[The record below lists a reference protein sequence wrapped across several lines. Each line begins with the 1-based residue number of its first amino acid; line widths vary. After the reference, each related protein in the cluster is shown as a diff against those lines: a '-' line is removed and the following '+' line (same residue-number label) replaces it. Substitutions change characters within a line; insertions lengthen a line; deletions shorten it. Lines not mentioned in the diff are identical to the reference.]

1 MTLRSLVS
9 NPLVHDSSGVW
20 RLESHHAFGYSDGID
35 SERYLLRV
43 LAGARDLGS
52 RSAELESHIRD
63 WRSEYHLST
72 KRAQLLSGF
81 SFDRSLRALEV
92 GCGCGAITRYLG
104 ETFDEVV
111 AVEGSMNR
119 ARIARA
125 RTRDLSS
132 VSILCAPFQDVRFV
146 HKFDIIFCIGVLE
159 YSSSFVDA
167 PDPYDAV
174 LQYLSE
180 LLSPDGV
187 LVLAIENQFGLKYFC
202 GAAEDHLGIPF
213 AGLEGYH
220 RRAAR
225 VRTFGKVEL
234 DTRLRRHFQDTRFY
248 YPYPDYK
255 IPDVVV
261 NSAFLGSGRAT
272 ELISQTRSRDYTGRD
287 RSLWSESATVFELS
301 RNASLDFFANSF
313 LVIASRGGGLSVS
326 FPQQAVFFSANR
338 RPPFRTVTRV
348 VASGDGQLTVHKTAI
363 DGGVAVEQ
371 DGLRLSASTSEWIDA
386 HSLQTTLLLAAQRGG
401 QDLDQ
406 VFSICQPWL
415 ALLRGDASR
424 DGDAWTL
431 SGAHVDSTWRNAYV
445 ADGRCRIVDREWTW
459 REPIALNVVVIRSI
473 HAFLSSLD
481 SSTTRLRELRVRSG
495 RRQIANI
502 AAALG
507 VKLSAKDFSEFI
519 QIESR
524 LQNLAAGHDRR
535 SQMIGLRWFL
545 IDRPSHGAYLRQRQ
559 RLRHVWQGI
568 ASRLARTLMR

>member
-9 NPLVHDSSGVW
+9 NPLIHDSSGVW

-52 RSAELESHIRD
+52 RSVELESHIRD

-81 SFDRSLRALEV
+81 SFDRNLRALEV
-92 GCGCGAITRYLG
+92 GCGCGAITRFLG

-132 VSILCAPFQDVRFV
+132 VAILCAPFQDVRFV

-159 YSSSFVDA
+159 YSSAFVDA

-174 LQYLSE
+174 LRYFSE

-220 RRAAR
+220 RKAAR

-234 DTRLRRHFQDTRFY
+234 DTRLRRHFKDARFY

-261 NSAFLGSGRAT
+261 NSAFLRSGRAT
-272 ELISQTRSRDYTGRD
+272 ELVSQTRSRDYTGRD
-287 RSLWSESATVFELS
+287 RTLWSESATVFELS
-301 RNASLDFFANSF
+301 RNACLDFFANSF
-313 LVIASRGGGLSVS
+313 VVIASRGGGGSVS
-326 FPQQAVFFSANR
+326 FPQEAVLFSANR
-338 RPPFRTVTRV
+338 RPPFRTVTRI
-348 VASGDGQLTVHKTAI
+348 VASGDGQLTVQKAAI
-363 DGGVAVEQ
+363 DGGAVVER
-371 DGLRLSASTSEWIDA
+371 DGLSLIASTSEWIDA
-386 HSLQTTLLLAAQRGG
+386 HSLQTMLVLAARQGERS
-401 QDLDQ
+401 LPE
-406 VFSICQPWL
+406 VFSACQPWL
-415 ALLRGDASR
+415 DLLRADATR
-424 DGDAWTL
+424 DGDALTL
-431 SGAHVDSTWRNAYV
+431 SGAHIDSTWRNAYV
-445 ADGRCRIVDREWTW
+445 TDGRCRIVDREWMW
-459 REPIALNVVVIRSI
+459 HEPIALNVVVIRSI

-481 SSTTRLRELRVRSG
+481 SRATRMRELKVRSG
-495 RRQIANI
+495 RRLIANI

-507 VKLSAKDFSEFI
+507 LKLSAKDFSEFI
-519 QIESR
+519 QLESR
-524 LQNLAAGHDRR
+524 LQYLAAGHDQR
-535 SQMIGLRWFL
+535 SQVIGLRWFL
-545 IDRPSHGAYLRQRQ
+545 IDRPSHGAFLRQRQ
-559 RLRHVWQGI
+559 HFQHVWRRI
-568 ASRLARTLMR
+568 ASRVVRTLVR